1 MKVLFNVVGIYS
13 GKATDLFGAF
23 VRNDAGQVYFSTMT
37 GDGWSGSVD
46 LPDTFR
52 SQRDVHSTAIAN
64 NIRVTGSSVSHA
76 RISGTY
82 RQEWCAK
89 RGEWTLQ
96 DLVSLGKLSAKDA
109 RAAVAFYGVDVA
121 IAA

>member
-1 MKVLFNVVGIYS
+1 MRVLFNCVGLYAD
-13 GKATDLFGAF
+13 KVTDLFGAF
-23 VRNDAGQVYFSTMT
+23 VRNDAGQVYFATMV
-37 GDGWSGSVD
+37 GEGWSGSVD
-46 LPDTFR
+46 MPDTFR
-52 SQRDVHSTAIAN
+52 SQRDVNSTAHAN

-82 RQEWCAK
+82 RQGWCAK

-109 RAAVAFYGVDVA
+109 RAAVAFYGMDVA